1 MEFDKKDKRLISYLY
16 HNYREPLTK
25 IGKACRMSRDQ
36 VEYKIKKY
44 ENQGLIKKYLT
55 IFNYDL
61 LGYHEVIIVWIKLKD
76 GKETIKKELEKMNN
90 VLSIGDILSKYD
102 LFVNFI
108 FKNKKDFEEKFYQ
121 FIKKYENKIENYS
134 LSIATDIQFY
144 PLKFFGELNEEQPY
158 EIVGH
163 ENKIKLTEKDLK
175 LLKVIEKNGREK
187 IINLSAKTGLSSELI
202 IYKLKQFRK
211 NKIILGT
218 RLFLGME
225 NFGFYFAVSRLKL
238 KNLNEEIKN
247 KIKNFCK
254 NHKNINA
261 LFFGVSDYNCQI
273 QSFYQKEDE
282 LRQTLRDINNEFPK
296 EIFQSELLLI
306 ENEGR
311 VKTLPF

>member
-1 MEFDKKDKRLISYLY
+1 MEFDKKDKKLISYLY

-36 VEYKIKKY
+36 IEYRIKKY
-44 ENQGLIKKYLT
+44 EGQGLIKKYLT

-61 LGYHEVIIVWIKLKD
+61 LGYHEVIVVWIKLKN
-76 GKETIKKELEKMNN
+76 GKEQIKKELEKMDN
-90 VLSIGDILSKYD
+90 VLSVGDILSKYD

-121 FIKKYENKIENYS
+121 FIKKHESKIENYS
-134 LSIATDIQFY
+134 LSIATDMQLY
-144 PLKFFGELNEEQPY
+144 PLKFFGELNTEQSYRVVSY
-158 EIVGH
+158 EK
-163 ENKIKLTEKDLK
+163 KIKLTKKDLK
-175 LLKVIEKNGREK
+175 LLKAIEKNGREK
-187 IINLSAKTGLSSELI
+187 IINLSAETGLSSELI
-202 IYKLKQFRK
+202 IYKLKQFYK

-238 KNLNEEIKN
+238 KNLDEELKNRIKD
-247 KIKNFCK
+247 FCK
-254 NHKNINA
+254 NHKNVNA
-261 LFFGVSDYNCQI
+261 LSFVIGKYNCQI
-273 QSFYQKEDE
+273 QSFYQEEEE
-282 LRQTLRDINNEFPK
+282 LRQTIRDINKEFSK
-296 EIFQSELLLI
+296 EILESELLLI